1 MIVRIS
7 STIVPQSTAKLAVE
21 HWRTTILPGYL
32 ASQGLIVVCL
42 LQRSFVDYIELMM
55 LSVWKTREALDQFL
69 QRGIGFVVSE
79 SSNDIIQ
86 LEGHTYD
93 LVAFHAGSAY
103 TWDY

>member
-1 MIVRIS
+1 
-7 STIVPQSTAKLAVE
+7 
-21 HWRTTILPGYL
+21 
-32 ASQGLIVVCL
+32 
-42 LQRSFVDYIELMM
+42 VDYIELMM
-55 LSVWKTREALDQFL
+55 LSVWKTQEALDQFL